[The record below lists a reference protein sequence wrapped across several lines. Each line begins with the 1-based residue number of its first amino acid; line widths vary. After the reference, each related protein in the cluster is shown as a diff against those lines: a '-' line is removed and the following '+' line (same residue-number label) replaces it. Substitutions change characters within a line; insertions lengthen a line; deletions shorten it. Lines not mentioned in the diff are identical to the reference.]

1 MSEVLHIH
9 DSARLPASV
18 HTTEAIS
25 NFGQTVLSHPSE
37 SSDLTPSDYHR
48 FEPLRKSLQGHYY
61 TNDEAL
67 QNALCQW
74 MQRKE
79 SNFY

>member
-9 DSARLPASV
+9 DSARLHASV

-25 NFGQTVLSHPSE
+25 SFGQTVLSSLSE
-37 SSDLTPSDYHR
+37 SPDRTPSDYHL
-48 FEPLRKSLQGHYY
+48 FEPLNKSLQGHHY
-61 TNDEAL
+61 TNDKAL

-74 MQRKE
+74 MQVRE
-79 SNFY
+79 NNFY

>member
-9 DSARLPASV
+9 DGARLHASV
-18 HTTEAIS
+18 HMTEAIS

-37 SSDLTPSDYHR
+37 SPDPTACDYHL
-48 FEPLRKSLQGHYY
+48 FEPLNKSLQGHHY
-61 TNDEAL
+61 TTDEAL
-67 QNALCQW
+67 RNALCQW

>member
-9 DSARLPASV
+9 DSARLHAIV

-25 NFGQTVLSHPSE
+25 NFGQTVLSHPSA
-37 SSDLTPSDYHR
+37 SPDRTPSDYHR
-48 FEPLRKSLQGHYY
+48 REPLKKSFQGHHY
-61 TNDEAL
+61 TNDEAQ

-74 MQRKE
+74 MQRRE